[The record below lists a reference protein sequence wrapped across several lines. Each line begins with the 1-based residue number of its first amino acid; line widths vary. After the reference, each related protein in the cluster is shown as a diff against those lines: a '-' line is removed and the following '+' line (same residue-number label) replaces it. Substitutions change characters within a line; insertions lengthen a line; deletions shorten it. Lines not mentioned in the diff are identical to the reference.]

1 MSTPGF
7 TAENSLYKGTAS
19 YYTVAAVAQAQVEIL
34 QEFSSSAS
42 AEKRAPGLSLPVSRF
57 RGGTSCDA
65 VCHLDDTGACVRDCT
80 SCPPGR
86 LPDGCVDFTEVC
98 PPSAC
103 CPPGQ
108 DACYAAHKAQFCC
121 PPGLTCCHPE
131 TNLCCREQ
139 CCFDHCCGANENCC
153 TLPGAPVGCCPAD
166 QVCTFQGCCNPAQAC
181 GTLCCPGM
189 QICCGGVCKDKNTDP
204 INCGGCGIVCPAPP
218 NSSPVCAN
226 GTCDFA
232 CNSGFN
238 RCGSGCC
245 PMQQACCAGTC
256 CPPGQ
261 SCCGG
266 VCKDT
271 NSDPNNCGISCKVC
285 PPGPANSTPI
295 CANGTC
301 DFVCNSGYS
310 RCGNICT
317 LLGTNQNCST
327 CNDVCRGGRIC
338 VGRRCVCPPNRD
350 DCGAAGCCP
359 VGQRCRGGRCGPQ
372 PPDCHLL
379 HQGDSCAPPPG
390 CRVCVPCGLSCNDN
404 GPLSLCCRSNDGSFG
419 SCCDPENHVCR
430 NGVCAPR

>member
-1 MSTPGF
+1 MSTPRF

-121 PPGLTCCHPE
+121 PPELTCCHPE

-181 GTLCCPGM
+181 GTLCCPRM

-226 GTCDFA
+226 GTCDF
-232 CNSGFN
+232 
-238 RCGSGCC
+238 
-245 PMQQACCAGTC
+245 
-256 CPPGQ
+256 
-261 SCCGG
+261 
-266 VCKDT
+266 
-271 NSDPNNCGISCKVC
+271 
-285 PPGPANSTPI
+285 
-295 CANGTC
+295 
-301 DFVCNSGYS
+301 VCNSGYS

-338 VGRRCVCPPNRD
+338 LGRRCVCPPNRD